1 MQRRHEALWDEKFR
15 SVMIGRIIGITRNF
29 LHRRVRFLGIM
40 PAGAQVVAA
49 QTTQAAALRDERRF
63 RWAIAAL
70 VLATV
75 AVRVP
80 GIHRPLV
87 GNFATKSAVY
97 AMIARNWA
105 LDRAPYWCPTI
116 DLTAGDER
124 AWHLMEWPAAAFV
137 AGQGWKLC
145 GGSLD
150 AWGRGVS
157 IACSAGA
164 VWLAMLLGRR
174 SLGRTAAI
182 AAGAV
187 MAFSPV
193 SIVYGQTF
201 MLEASVAM
209 LTLLVLYG
217 LEVGLTERRPGWV
230 AVAACAFG
238 VLVVTKVYMLVLLL
252 PLGLLLLRAPN
263 GRLATATVMLF
274 AVALLPAAWWYAKV
288 FHISSTS
295 GPAFEHHP
303 LERSTIHAFPHPL
316 LFSADY
322 YQRLTTDFA
331 THVLTPVGAI
341 VLLSGIAAVWRR
353 GRWPLLTLLT
363 ALGSLL
369 IVLPLK
375 FYVANYYYLVLLPGL
390 ALATGAAW
398 AEWNR
403 FLPKTWMRMSFVG
416 IGLLAAMRFAIG
428 PAFVTPSGDEAVE
441 VAAAAARAAI
451 PADQPIATLHGSS
464 VDLLYYCDRRGWA
477 LNAGDPNFAA
487 KVADA
492 ATRGAR
498 YLIVADLAT
507 AQQSPETKA
516 VLSDLTIVQAGNDWQ
531 LLSLGSK
538 STTMDARSTAS
549 RERSEDVAASTSRE

>member
-15 SVMIGRIIGITRNF
+15 SVMIGRIVGITRTF
-29 LHRRVRFLGIM
+29 LHRRTRFFGIM
-40 PAGAQVVAA
+40 PAAAQVAAA
-49 QTTQAAALRDERRF
+49 QTSQAAALCDERRF
-63 RWAIAAL
+63 RWAIALL
-70 VLATV
+70 VLATI

-80 GIHRPLV
+80 GIDRPLV

-105 LDRAPYWCPTI
+105 LDRAPIWCPTI

-164 VWLAMLLGRR
+164 VWLTMLLGRR
-174 SLGRTAAI
+174 WLGRTAAM

-209 LTLLVLYG
+209 LTLLALYG
-217 LEVGLTERRPGWV
+217 MEVGLAERRLGWI
-230 AVAACAFG
+230 AVAACAFS
-238 VLVVTKVYMLVLLL
+238 VLVVTKIYMLVLLL
-252 PLGLLLLRAPN
+252 PLGMLLFCAKDR
-263 GRLATATVMLF
+263 RATAAAVALF
-274 AVALLPAAWWYAKV
+274 IVALLPTAWWYAKV
-288 FHISSTS
+288 AQISATS

-303 LERSTIHAFPHPL
+303 WARSTVHAFPQPL
-316 LFSADY
+316 LFSTDY
-322 YQRLTTDFA
+322 YLRLASDVA
-331 THVLTPVGAI
+331 THVLTPIGAI
-341 VLLSGIAAVWRR
+341 VLLTGITAVWRR
-353 GRWPLLTLLT
+353 GRWSLATLLA

-369 IVLPLK
+369 IALPLK
-375 FYVANYYYLVLLPGL
+375 FYAANYYYVVLLPGL

-398 AEWNR
+398 AELQR
-403 FLPKTWMRMSFVG
+403 YLPKPWMRAGIACVGLMMS
-416 IGLLAAMRFAIG
+416 LRLAIG
-428 PAFVTPSGDEAVE
+428 PAFETPPGDEAVE
-441 VAAAAARAAI
+441 VAAAAAQTATM
-451 PADQPIATLHGSS
+451 PDQPIATLHGSS
-464 VDLLYYCDRRGWA
+464 LDLLYYCDRRGWA
-477 LNAGDPNFAA
+477 LNAADPEFAA

-492 ATRGAR
+492 AARGAR
-498 YLIVADLAT
+498 YLIVADLAAAT
-507 AQQSPETKA
+507 KRRETNA
-516 VLSDLTIVQAGNDWQ
+516 VLSDLAIVQAGNDWQ
-531 LLSLGSK
+531 LLSLESK
-538 STTMDARSTAS
+538 SAGTDARAEVS
-549 RERSEDVAASTSRE
+549 REPSQDVAVAKSKE

>member
-15 SVMIGRIIGITRNF
+15 SVMIGRIVGITRTF

-40 PAGAQVVAA
+40 PAAAQAAAA

-70 VLATV
+70 VLAAI

-80 GIHRPLV
+80 GIDRPLV

-105 LDRAPYWCPTI
+105 LDRAPIWCPTI

-137 AGQGWKLC
+137 AGQGWQLC

-150 AWGRGVS
+150 VWGRGVS

-164 VWLAMLLGRR
+164 VWLTMLLGRR
-174 SLGRTAAI
+174 WLGRTAAI

-209 LTLLVLYG
+209 LTVLTLYA
-217 LEVGLTERRPGWV
+217 LDVGLAERRLGWLALA
-230 AVAACAFG
+230 AVAFS
-238 VLVVTKVYMLVLLL
+238 VLVVTKIYMLVLLL
-252 PLGLLLLRAPN
+252 PLGSLMFRN
-263 GRLATATVMLF
+263 QGRLAASALFLF
-274 AVALLPAAWWYAKV
+274 AVAMLPTAWWYEQVA
-288 FHISSTS
+288 HISATS

-303 LERSTIHAFPHPL
+303 WARSTVHAFPQPL
-316 LFSADY
+316 LFSTGY
-322 YQRLTTDFA
+322 YLRLASDFA
-331 THVLTPVGAI
+331 THVLTPVGAT
-341 VLLSGIAAVWRR
+341 VLLAGIAAVWRR
-353 GRWPLLTLLT
+353 GRWQLATLLA

-369 IVLPLK
+369 IALPLK
-375 FYVANYYYLVLLPGL
+375 FYAANYYYVVLLPGL

-398 AEWNR
+398 AELQR
-403 FLPKTWMRMSFVG
+403 HLPKPWIRASIAC
-416 IGLLAAMRFAIG
+416 IGLMLALRLAIG
-428 PAFVTPSGDEAVE
+428 PAFETPPGDEAVE
-441 VAAAAARAAI
+441 VAATAAQAAT
-451 PADQPIATLHGSS
+451 PPDQPLATLHGSS

-477 LNAGDPNFAA
+477 LNAADPEFAA
-487 KVADA
+487 KVTDA
-492 ATRGAR
+492 VARGAR

-507 AQQSPETKA
+507 ARKRPETSA
-516 VLSDLTIVQAGNDWQ
+516 VLSALTVVKAGNDWQ
-531 LLSLGSK
+531 LLSLAPASW
-538 STTMDARSTAS
+538 AATAPS
-549 RERSEDVAASTSRE
+549 DSSHEQSQDVAVVKSKE

>member
-15 SVMIGRIIGITRNF
+15 SVMIGRIVGITRTF
-29 LHRRVRFLGIM
+29 LHRRVQFLGIM
-40 PAGAQVVAA
+40 PAATQAAAA

-70 VLATV
+70 VLATI

-80 GIHRPLV
+80 GIDRPLV

-105 LDRAPYWCPTI
+105 LDRAPIWCPTI
-116 DLTAGDER
+116 DLSAGDER
-124 AWHLMEWPAAAFV
+124 AWHLMEWPAAAFA
-137 AGQGWKLC
+137 AGRGWKLC

-164 VWLAMLLGRR
+164 VWLTMLLGRR
-174 SLGRTAAI
+174 WLGRTAAI

-209 LTLLVLYG
+209 LTLLTLYA
-217 LEVGLTERRPGWV
+217 LDVGLTEGRLGWV
-230 AVAACAFG
+230 AVAACAFS
-238 VLVVTKVYMLVLLL
+238 VLVVTKIYMFVLLL
-252 PLGLLLLRAPN
+252 PLGSLIFRN
-263 GRLATATVMLF
+263 EGRLAASALFLF
-274 AVALLPAAWWYAKV
+274 AVAMLPTAWWYEQVA
-288 FHISSTS
+288 HISATS

-303 LERSTIHAFPHPL
+303 WARSTVHAFPQPL
-316 LFSADY
+316 LFSATY
-322 YQRLTTDFA
+322 YLRLASDFA

-341 VLLSGIAAVWRR
+341 VLLAGIAAVWRR
-353 GRWPLLTLLT
+353 GRWPLATLLA

-369 IVLPLK
+369 IALPLK
-375 FYVANYYYLVLLPGL
+375 FYAANYYYVVLLPGL

-398 AEWNR
+398 AEAQR
-403 FLPKTWMRMSFVG
+403 YLPKPWMRASIACVG
-416 IGLLAAMRFAIG
+416 LTLALRLAIG
-428 PAFVTPSGDEAVE
+428 PAFETPVGDEAVE
-441 VAAAAARAAI
+441 VAATAAQAAT
-451 PADQPIATLHGSS
+451 PPDQPIATLHGSS

-477 LNAGDPNFAA
+477 LNAADPEFTA
-487 KVADA
+487 KVTDA
-492 ATRGAR
+492 VARGAR

-507 AQQSPETKA
+507 ARKRPGTNA
-516 VLSDLTIVQAGNDWQ
+516 VLSQLAVVKEGNDWQ
-531 LLSLGSK
+531 LLSLTS
-538 STTMDARSTAS
+538 AS
-549 RERSEDVAASTSRE
+549 LAAPVPSRAIREQSQDVAVVKSKE

>member
-15 SVMIGRIIGITRNF
+15 SVMIGRIVGITRTF
-29 LHRRVRFLGIM
+29 LHRRARFFGIM
-40 PAGAQVVAA
+40 PAAAQVTAA
-49 QTTQAAALRDERRF
+49 QTSQAAALCDERQF
-63 RWAIAAL
+63 RWAIALL

-80 GIHRPLV
+80 GIDRPLV

-105 LDRAPYWCPTI
+105 LDRAPIWRPTI

-164 VWLAMLLGRR
+164 VWLTMLLGRR
-174 SLGRTAAI
+174 WLGRTAAM

-209 LTLLVLYG
+209 LTLLALYAM
-217 LEVGLTERRPGWV
+217 EVGLAERRLGWI
-230 AVAACAFG
+230 AVAACAFS
-238 VLVVTKVYMLVLLL
+238 VLVVTKIYMLVLLL
-252 PLGLLLLRAPN
+252 PLGMLLIRTKD
-263 GRLATATVMLF
+263 RRATAAVALF
-274 AVALLPAAWWYAKV
+274 IVALLPTAWWYAKV
-288 FHISSTS
+288 FQISSTT

-303 LERSTIHAFPHPL
+303 LGRSTIHAFPHPL
-316 LFSADY
+316 LFSASY
-322 YQRLTTDFA
+322 YVRLATDVA
-331 THVLTPVGAI
+331 THVLTPIGAI
-341 VLLSGIAAVWRR
+341 VLLAGITAVWRR
-353 GRWPLLTLLT
+353 GRWSLVTLLA

-369 IVLPLK
+369 IALPLK
-375 FYVANYYYLVLLPGL
+375 FYAANYYYVVLLPGL

-398 AEWNR
+398 AELQR
-403 FLPKTWMRMSFVG
+403 YLPKPWMRASIASV
-416 IGLLAAMRFAIG
+416 GLLIALRLAIG
-428 PAFVTPSGDEAVE
+428 PAFATPVGDEAVE

-451 PADQPIATLHGSS
+451 SADQPIATLHGSS

-477 LNAGDPNFAA
+477 LNAADPEFAA
-487 KVADA
+487 KVTA
-492 ATRGAR
+492 AAAQGAR
-498 YLIVADLAT
+498 YLIVADLA
-507 AQQSPETKA
+507 AARRQQETNA
-516 VLSDLTIVQAGNDWQ
+516 VLSDLAIVQAGKDWQ
-531 LLSLGSK
+531 LLSLESK
-538 STTMDARSTAS
+538 SAATDARAEVG
-549 RERSEDVAASTSRE
+549 REPSQGLAVAKSKE